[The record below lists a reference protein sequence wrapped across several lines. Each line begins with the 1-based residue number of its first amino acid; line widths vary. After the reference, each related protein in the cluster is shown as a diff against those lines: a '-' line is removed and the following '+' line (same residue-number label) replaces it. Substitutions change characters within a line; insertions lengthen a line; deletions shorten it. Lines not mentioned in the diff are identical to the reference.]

1 MTRRREKMISKAI
14 PVLLLASLGFVLF
27 TGCVT
32 VPSGD
37 LQQIVTKIIAD
48 DQFAKDLSKLARNKA
63 KAELKKEEQ
72 SKSAEKTAKK
82 IARGYIPWEGSV

>member
-1 MTRRREKMISKAI
+1 MISRTL

-32 VPSGD
+32 VPTGD
-37 LQQIVTKIIAD
+37 LQHIVAKAIAD

-63 KAELKKEEQ
+63 KAELEKEKAT
-72 SKSAEKTAKK
+72 KSAEKTAKK
-82 IARGYIPWEGSV
+82 ITRGYIPWEGGLND

>member
-1 MTRRREKMISKAI
+1 MIGKVT
-14 PVLLLASLGFVLF
+14 PVFLLASLGFVLV

-48 DQFAKDLSKLARNKA
+48 DQFAKDLSKIARNKA

-72 SKSAEKTAKK
+72 TKSAEKTAKRITK
-82 IARGYIPWEGSV
+82 GYVPWLGSL